1 MRILDIAVASGYAAV
16 CLSLVIAINPLAP
29 RESAVVA
36 AAQSRL
42 DSAVSAYIQHVGLPF
57 LATSSPRAICLS
69 AVEASNATLILDVI
83 VEGAGCGPA
92 PPGPSPLAV
101 SSLTLN
107 LPGRVVVVE
116 AWFARR

>member
-57 LATSSPRAICLS
+57 LTTSSPQAICLS
-69 AVEASNATLILDVI
+69 AAEASSATLVI
-83 VEGAGCGPA
+83 DALVQGASCGPSQ
-92 PPGPSPLAV
+92 PRPSPAAF